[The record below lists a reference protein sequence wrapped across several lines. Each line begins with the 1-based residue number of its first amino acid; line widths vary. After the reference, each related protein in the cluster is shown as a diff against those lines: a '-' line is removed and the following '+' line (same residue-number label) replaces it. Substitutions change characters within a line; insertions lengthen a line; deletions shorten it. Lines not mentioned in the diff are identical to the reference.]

1 MKKIFILFSMVFLLI
16 LTSCHKSNVT
26 NQFKEGLYEGKNKD
40 FTLCIDFRVDL
51 NFKLKLNEIEKEGT
65 YKYIN
70 DEILLYYDG
79 NIIIG
84 KYNKYTLY
92 ITLNYN
98 DNNYDFVLT
107 CYQKYTGSY
116 TKHVDAMNTDITYNI
131 EFFLYKD
138 NTYKYISTY
147 SALGATEEFEEKGY
161 INIDNKTIKPKGMNE
176 IKENISF
183 ISEEGIVKSMI
194 LPLKTSSRSDERY
207 IITLNII

>member
-40 FTLCIDFRVDL
+40 FTLCIDFSVDL

-79 NIIIG
+79 NIITG

-107 CYQKYTGSY
+107 CFQKYTGSY

-147 SALGATEEFEEKGY
+147 SALGTTEEFEEKGY

>member
-40 FTLCIDFRVDL
+40 VALCIDFSVDL

-98 DNNYDFVLT
+98 DNNYDFILT
-107 CYQKYTGSY
+107 CYQKYTGLY

-183 ISEEGIVKSMI
+183 ISEESIVKSMI